1 MITDAIKSVNFNST
15 LLALRDRGLARAYM
29 SRCLQMY
36 DELAG
41 RGLPGK
47 DPVEFIVKEGW
58 GEFSNHERV
67 ELPTKLSDNGGTRLE
82 ELLYLANVTKVL
94 KPKKIFEI
102 GTYTGRT
109 TSIFIM
115 NAPADSVVV
124 TLDLPSESDIESHN
138 PGDYID
144 TDISLVK
151 RRKLARYVYELG
163 LQSRYQQVL
172 CDSMSFDPTPH
183 KGTVELG
190 FIDGAHSYEYVKND
204 TEKVAEMM
212 SERGLVMWHDYGGKG
227 RFKPLSDYL
236 ESLSQEIP
244 IYRVP
249 ETSLA
254 WAAARDVRRLVTET
268 NTH

>member
-1 MITDAIKSVNFNST
+1 MITDALKSVNFNST
-15 LLALRDRGLARAYM
+15 RLALRDMELARAYM

-41 RGLPGK
+41 RGLRGK

-115 NAPADSVVV
+115 NAPADAVVV
-124 TLDLPSESDIESHN
+124 TLDLPPEADIENHN
-138 PGDYID
+138 SGDYIN
-144 TDISLVK
+144 TDINLVK
-151 RRKLARYVYELG
+151 RRKLARYVFELG

-183 KGTVELG
+183 KGSVELG

-254 WAAARDVRRLVTET
+254 WAAARDLRRLVR
-268 NTH
+268 